1 VHIPP
6 HHDPSCFGCGDNP
19 LGLGLPL
26 PAAPGLIEYEAYFEL
41 DERHQ
46 GGPGIAHGGIVS
58 AALDEAAG
66 LLATWYSFPCVTVR
80 LFVRCRR
87 PVPINTELLLA
98 ARLTDVHGRRLHVD
112 AHITDGDEPLAEARV
127 ALLHVPLEH
136 FLATPE
142 GRAAAARWSAQDLPG
157 TADAGGEQPGGA

>member
-1 VHIPP
+1 MDIPP
-6 HHDPSCFGCGDNP
+6 HHDPACFGCGENP
-19 LGLGLPL
+19 FGLNLPP
-26 PAAPGLIEYEAYFEL
+26 PAGPGLTEYEAYLSF

-46 GGPGIAHGGIVS
+46 GGPGIVHGGLVS

-66 LLATWYSFPCVTVR
+66 LLATWYAFPTVTAR
-80 LFVRCRR
+80 LFVRFRR

-98 ARLTDVHGRRLHVD
+98 ANLVDVHGRRLHVD
-112 AHITDGDEPLAEARV
+112 ARLTDGDEPLAEARV

-142 GRAAAARWSAQDLPG
+142 GRAAAERWRAAQ
-157 TADAGGEQPGGA
+157 ADS